1 MCWWDLTPQCL
12 HVQLQGQARLR
23 PCWLPRQTL
32 ESWSLQGLIADV
44 LYWHAHATALGSDEG
59 KRGSSALQRLNA
71 HCYLLLQGLIAGV
84 LLGLNTTVFAYGAT
98 GSGKT
103 YTMVGTPTDPGI
115 MVLSMSDIFAFMVRS
130 GPCTLLGPFTNA
142 CLWN

>member
-1 MCWWDLTPQCL
+1 M
-12 HVQLQGQARLR
+12 
-23 PCWLPRQTL
+23 
-32 ESWSLQGLIADV
+32 
-44 LYWHAHATALGSDEG
+44 
-59 KRGSSALQRLNA
+59 
-71 HCYLLLQGLIAGV
+71 LLQGLIAGV

-130 GPCTLLGPFTNA
+130 GPCTLLGPFECRTYVN
-142 CLWN
+142 LTIEETIPGTTMPSVI

>member
-1 MCWWDLTPQCL
+1 M
-12 HVQLQGQARLR
+12 
-23 PCWLPRQTL
+23 
-32 ESWSLQGLIADV
+32 
-44 LYWHAHATALGSDEG
+44 
-59 KRGSSALQRLNA
+59 
-71 HCYLLLQGLIAGV
+71 QGLIAGV

-130 GPCTLLGPFTNA
+130 GPFFLHGSLHRQCCSQAIEA
-142 CLWN
+142 CQVC

>member
-1 MCWWDLTPQCL
+1 MIIKFAGLPTLARSNKDSPSFEHL
-12 HVQLQGQARLR
+12 HVLR
-23 PCWLPRQTL
+23 GTGCLV
-32 ESWSLQGLIADV
+32 S
-44 LYWHAHATALGSDEG
+44 
-59 KRGSSALQRLNA
+59 
-71 HCYLLLQGLIAGV
+71 LQGLIAGV

-130 GPCTLLGPFTNA
+130 GPCTL
-142 CLWN
+142 

>member
-1 MCWWDLTPQCL
+1 M
-12 HVQLQGQARLR
+12 HV
-23 PCWLPRQTL
+23 
-32 ESWSLQGLIADV
+32 
-44 LYWHAHATALGSDEG
+44 
-59 KRGSSALQRLNA
+59 
-71 HCYLLLQGLIAGV
+71 LQGLIAGV

-130 GPCTLLGPFTNA
+130 GPCTLLGPA
-142 CLWN
+142 CCTWLPSHTRLPCKLLVKQL

>member
-1 MCWWDLTPQCL
+1 M
-12 HVQLQGQARLR
+12 
-23 PCWLPRQTL
+23 LPT
-32 ESWSLQGLIADV
+32 
-44 LYWHAHATALGSDEG
+44 
-59 KRGSSALQRLNA
+59 
-71 HCYLLLQGLIAGV
+71 LLQGLIAGV

-130 GPCTLLGPFTNA
+130 GPCTLLGPLHLHSWLEANLAIAFTLLSWNQA
-142 CLWN
+142 CICTYTAALDSILHLCLHSCLGDNPVLTVKWSSPY